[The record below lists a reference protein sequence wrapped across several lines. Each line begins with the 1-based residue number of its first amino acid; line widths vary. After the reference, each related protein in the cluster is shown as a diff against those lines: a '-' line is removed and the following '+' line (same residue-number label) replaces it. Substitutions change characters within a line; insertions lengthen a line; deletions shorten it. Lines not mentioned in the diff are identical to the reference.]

1 MGVAAPAK
9 AVSLHD
15 LVIDASARTYT
26 LSGQATWKRE
36 ATAKWAVGSEPFDLV
51 VPALRRVEE
60 IETAET
66 LDRLD
71 VDRLAQCR
79 QTGLEVWVLV
89 PIAEIGAVH
98 AKLHGIVDRVQPW
111 WLVGERIVFG
121 DPRLA

>member
-1 MGVAAPAK
+1 MAITAPTK
-9 AVSLHD
+9 ALALHD

-26 LSGQATWKRE
+26 LSGQVTWKRE
-36 ATAKWAVGSEPFDLV
+36 ATAKWALGTEPFDLV

-66 LDRLD
+66 VDHLDL
-71 VDRLAQCR
+71 DRLAQCR
-79 QTGLEVWVLV
+79 QAGLEVWVLV
-89 PIAEIGAVH
+89 PIAAIGAVH

-111 WLVGERIVFG
+111 WLVDDRIVFG